1 MNTGRLTLVNLSQ
14 PELPVAQY
22 IVSTPFSSDFKFTRF
37 NAVGPVAARNV
48 SVLSGLKALGSG
60 AKEMS
65 AGSVELHAA
74 PVEALAMETDAR
86 TRV

>member
-1 MNTGRLTLVNLSQ
+1 MNTRCHTLVNLSQ
-14 PELPVAQY
+14 PELPFAQY
-22 IVSTPFSSDFKFTRF
+22 IVSAPFSSDFKFTRF

-48 SVLSGLKALGSG
+48 SVLSGLKALSSG

-74 PVEALAMETDAR
+74 PVEALANAR
-86 TRV
+86 D